1 MFINRNSETNKP
13 PMFEL
18 KHLKTLDS
26 LARTHSLAKTAREL
40 YMTDSALSHQVKELE
55 KRLGGPLFER
65 KTSPIHF
72 TSKGRLL
79 LDLAEQVLPLIKQTQ
94 YILLNQGL
102 AQLRVSVECHA
113 CFSWLLPAIRVFK
126 QHQPDF
132 AIDFTSET
140 IYSSAQALRQRQAD
154 VVFTSDKQ
162 ADDAIAYTTI
172 GDFESVLVCSTNHPL
187 TQKAHISAQ
196 DIAQQTILTYPVEPA
211 RLDLFKL
218 FLYPAGVTPKH
229 IRTVE
234 QANVL
239 VQMVSA
245 DMGIA
250 GLPLWAVKE
259 YQRQGLVTTRRLGSK
274 GIHRQLFAAYRI
286 EDQNDTNLKAFLTL
300 SQQQFGLL

>member
-1 MFINRNSETNKP
+1 
-13 PMFEL
+13 
-18 KHLKTLDS
+18 
-26 LARTHSLAKTAREL
+26 
-40 YMTDSALSHQVKELE
+40 MTDSALSHQVKDLE

-79 LDLAEQVLPLIKQTQ
+79 LELAEKVMPLVKQTQ

-126 QHQPDF
+126 QQQPEF
-132 AIDFTSET
+132 SIDFTSET
-140 IYSSAQALRQRQAD
+140 IFSSSQALRQRQAD
-154 VVFTSDKQ
+154 VVFTSDTQ
-162 ADDAIAYTTI
+162 PDDAIAYTTI
-172 GDFESVLVCSTNHPL
+172 GNFESVLVTSTNHPL
-187 TQKAHISAQ
+187 TKREYINPQ

-218 FLYPAGVTPKH
+218 FLHPANITPKH
-229 IRTVE
+229 IRTVD

-259 YQRQGLVTTRRLGSK
+259 YQQQGLVQTRRLGPK
-274 GIHRQLFAAYRI
+274 GIHRKLYAAYRT
-286 EDQNDTNLKAFLTL
+286 EDRDDANLKAFLKL
-300 SQQQFGLL
+300 SQQQFALL